1 MNTLE
6 LTVVG
11 VMDRFAD
18 PAGMDGLLG
27 QIATAGP
34 TTEDP
39 LEAHVEGVRDAFQRG
54 QIDEAT
60 YEEMMLSIGKASDE
74 AGL

>member
-1 MNTLE
+1 ME
-6 LTVVG
+6 
-11 VMDRFAD
+11 RFAD
-18 PAGMDGLLG
+18 PSGMDSLLG
-27 QIATAGP
+27 QINQYGP

-54 QIDEAT
+54 EIDEAT